1 MFYYLMPHPILI
13 TAAVV
18 PAVLLLVYVYRKD
31 KLEKEP
37 RGLLF
42 SLLLFGVLATF
53 IAMGA
58 ETLGGHIL
66 DKFVDS
72 YSQTTLYNI
81 WMYFVIVAGAE
92 EGSKYLLLRLKTW
105 KSPHFNCQ
113 FDGVIYAVFIALG
126 FAIWENINYV
136 LMFGLNVAL
145 VRAVTAI
152 PGHACFGVFMG
163 AWYGAARRYANMG
176 ETGKS
181 RLCRWLAFLL
191 PALAHGAYDYIA
203 SLPQEGSAWIFVV
216 FILAMFCAAFVLVR
230 RLSRRD
236 QYIDGTSSAEMTVD
250 VNYKDA
256 GQ

>member
-92 EGSKYLLLRLKTW
+92 EGSKYLLT
-105 KSPHFNCQ
+105 
-113 FDGVIYAVFIALG
+113 
-126 FAIWENINYV
+126 
-136 LMFGLNVAL
+136 
-145 VRAVTAI
+145 
-152 PGHACFGVFMG
+152 
-163 AWYGAARRYANMG
+163 
-176 ETGKS
+176 
-181 RLCRWLAFLL
+181 
-191 PALAHGAYDYIA
+191 
-203 SLPQEGSAWIFVV
+203 
-216 FILAMFCAAFVLVR
+216 
-230 RLSRRD
+230 
-236 QYIDGTSSAEMTVD
+236 
-250 VNYKDA
+250 
-256 GQ
+256 